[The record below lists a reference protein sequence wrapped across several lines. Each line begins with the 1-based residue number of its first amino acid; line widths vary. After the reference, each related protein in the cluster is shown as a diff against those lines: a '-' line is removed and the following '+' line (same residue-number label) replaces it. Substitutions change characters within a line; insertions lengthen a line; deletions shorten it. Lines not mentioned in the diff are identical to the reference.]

1 MYGLNLLKLFSDNLG
16 DYSKVQFK
24 LYNTTDGYW
33 VTANSDDNGNYLVSG
48 HAEREDDAS
57 VLTPG
62 SSGHLFLKG
71 LEDDIYRV
79 TEINTDANYTLLG
92 NFITMEIRAKESG
105 KICGTCGKSELTAEA
120 FENDNAKDMNDDN
133 GSASAIVPIHVMNTR
148 GYRLP
153 KTGDAGTTLLAA
165 GGITLAVF
173 SSAAFILLL
182 VFKKKIILT
191 IKKAKQASPPVL
203 KLTGGLRF
211 IKETFMHK
219 KRILLHVLFLVL
231 FLIGIGA
238 AAYPAFGNWYTEQK
252 RSVVL
257 TEYEKALAKIEDADL
272 TDAFKQA
279 EIYNDALFTGEI
291 DEKERPDYGELLC
304 TTEDGIMGYVE
315 IPAIQIRLPIYHGCT
330 ENELSKGAGHLPS
343 SSLPV
348 GGKSTHAVLAAHS
361 GRADSKMFTDLD
373 QVKEGDLVY
382 LYVLNKTLTYEVDKI
397 TVTTPDDTD
406 AIQIIDGEDL
416 LTLLTCTPYGTNTHR
431 LLVRGH
437 RIFPDE
443 TLSTS
448 KPSEAKPEHP
458 DTAVHRSTWTNE
470 YRNGLT
476 EGLLFALLILLISVF
491 LYGIIRLKAKRS

>member
-1 MYGLNLLKLFSDNLG
+1 
-16 DYSKVQFK
+16 
-24 LYNTTDGYW
+24 
-33 VTANSDDNGNYLVSG
+33 
-48 HAEREDDAS
+48 
-57 VLTPG
+57 
-62 SSGHLFLKG
+62 
-71 LEDDIYRV
+71 
-79 TEINTDANYTLLG
+79 
-92 NFITMEIRAKESG
+92 
-105 KICGTCGKSELTAEA
+105 
-120 FENDNAKDMNDDN
+120 
-133 GSASAIVPIHVMNTR
+133 
-148 GYRLP
+148 
-153 KTGDAGTTLLAA
+153 
-165 GGITLAVF
+165 
-173 SSAAFILLL
+173 
-182 VFKKKIILT
+182 
-191 IKKAKQASPPVL
+191 
-203 KLTGGLRF
+203 
-211 IKETFMHK
+211 MHK
-219 KRILLHVLFLVL
+219 KRILLHVLFLAL

-279 EIYNDALFTGEI
+279 EIYNDALFTGET
-291 DEKERPDYGELLC
+291 DEEERPDYGELLC

-406 AIQIIDGEDL
+406 AIQIVDGDDL

-437 RIFPDE
+437 RIFPVE

-448 KPSEAKPEHP
+448 KPSEAKPEHT

-491 LYGIIRLKAKRS
+491 LYGIIRLKTKRS

>member
-1 MYGLNLLKLFSDNLG
+1 
-16 DYSKVQFK
+16 
-24 LYNTTDGYW
+24 
-33 VTANSDDNGNYLVSG
+33 
-48 HAEREDDAS
+48 
-57 VLTPG
+57 
-62 SSGHLFLKG
+62 
-71 LEDDIYRV
+71 
-79 TEINTDANYTLLG
+79 
-92 NFITMEIRAKESG
+92 
-105 KICGTCGKSELTAEA
+105 
-120 FENDNAKDMNDDN
+120 
-133 GSASAIVPIHVMNTR
+133 
-148 GYRLP
+148 
-153 KTGDAGTTLLAA
+153 
-165 GGITLAVF
+165 
-173 SSAAFILLL
+173 
-182 VFKKKIILT
+182 
-191 IKKAKQASPPVL
+191 
-203 KLTGGLRF
+203 
-211 IKETFMHK
+211 MHK

-304 TTEDGIMGYVE
+304 TTEDGIMGYVK

>member
-1 MYGLNLLKLFSDNLG
+1 
-16 DYSKVQFK
+16 
-24 LYNTTDGYW
+24 
-33 VTANSDDNGNYLVSG
+33 
-48 HAEREDDAS
+48 
-57 VLTPG
+57 
-62 SSGHLFLKG
+62 
-71 LEDDIYRV
+71 
-79 TEINTDANYTLLG
+79 
-92 NFITMEIRAKESG
+92 
-105 KICGTCGKSELTAEA
+105 
-120 FENDNAKDMNDDN
+120 
-133 GSASAIVPIHVMNTR
+133 
-148 GYRLP
+148 
-153 KTGDAGTTLLAA
+153 
-165 GGITLAVF
+165 
-173 SSAAFILLL
+173 
-182 VFKKKIILT
+182 
-191 IKKAKQASPPVL
+191 
-203 KLTGGLRF
+203 
-211 IKETFMHK
+211 MHK

-416 LTLLTCTPYGTNTHR
+416 LTLLTCTPYGTNTLR

>member
-1 MYGLNLLKLFSDNLG
+1 
-16 DYSKVQFK
+16 
-24 LYNTTDGYW
+24 
-33 VTANSDDNGNYLVSG
+33 
-48 HAEREDDAS
+48 
-57 VLTPG
+57 
-62 SSGHLFLKG
+62 
-71 LEDDIYRV
+71 
-79 TEINTDANYTLLG
+79 
-92 NFITMEIRAKESG
+92 
-105 KICGTCGKSELTAEA
+105 
-120 FENDNAKDMNDDN
+120 
-133 GSASAIVPIHVMNTR
+133 
-148 GYRLP
+148 
-153 KTGDAGTTLLAA
+153 
-165 GGITLAVF
+165 
-173 SSAAFILLL
+173 
-182 VFKKKIILT
+182 
-191 IKKAKQASPPVL
+191 
-203 KLTGGLRF
+203 
-211 IKETFMHK
+211 MHK

-279 EIYNDALFTGEI
+279 EIYNDALFIGET
-291 DEKERPDYGELLC
+291 DEEERPDYGELLC

-373 QVKEGDLVY
+373 QVKEGDLIY
-382 LYVLNKTLTYEVDKI
+382 LYVLNKTLTYEVDQI
-397 TVTTPDDTD
+397 TVTTPGDTD

-431 LLVRGH
+431 LLVRGY

-448 KPSEAKPEHP
+448 KPSEAKPEHT
-458 DTAVHRSTWTNE
+458 DTVVHRSTWTNE

-491 LYGIIRLKAKRS
+491 LYGIIRLKTKRS

>member
-1 MYGLNLLKLFSDNLG
+1 
-16 DYSKVQFK
+16 
-24 LYNTTDGYW
+24 
-33 VTANSDDNGNYLVSG
+33 
-48 HAEREDDAS
+48 
-57 VLTPG
+57 
-62 SSGHLFLKG
+62 
-71 LEDDIYRV
+71 
-79 TEINTDANYTLLG
+79 
-92 NFITMEIRAKESG
+92 
-105 KICGTCGKSELTAEA
+105 
-120 FENDNAKDMNDDN
+120 
-133 GSASAIVPIHVMNTR
+133 
-148 GYRLP
+148 
-153 KTGDAGTTLLAA
+153 
-165 GGITLAVF
+165 
-173 SSAAFILLL
+173 
-182 VFKKKIILT
+182 
-191 IKKAKQASPPVL
+191 
-203 KLTGGLRF
+203 
-211 IKETFMHK
+211 MHK

-238 AAYPAFGNWYTEQK
+238 AAYPAFVNWYTEQK

-373 QVKEGDLVY
+373 QVKEGDLFY

>member
-1 MYGLNLLKLFSDNLG
+1 
-16 DYSKVQFK
+16 
-24 LYNTTDGYW
+24 
-33 VTANSDDNGNYLVSG
+33 
-48 HAEREDDAS
+48 
-57 VLTPG
+57 
-62 SSGHLFLKG
+62 
-71 LEDDIYRV
+71 
-79 TEINTDANYTLLG
+79 
-92 NFITMEIRAKESG
+92 
-105 KICGTCGKSELTAEA
+105 
-120 FENDNAKDMNDDN
+120 
-133 GSASAIVPIHVMNTR
+133 
-148 GYRLP
+148 
-153 KTGDAGTTLLAA
+153 
-165 GGITLAVF
+165 
-173 SSAAFILLL
+173 
-182 VFKKKIILT
+182 
-191 IKKAKQASPPVL
+191 
-203 KLTGGLRF
+203 
-211 IKETFMHK
+211 MHK

-238 AAYPAFGNWYTEQK
+238 AAYPAFGNWYNEQK

-279 EIYNDALFTGEI
+279 EIYNDALFTGET
-291 DEKERPDYGELLC
+291 DEEERPDYGELLC
-304 TTEDGIMGYVE
+304 TTENGIMGYVE
-315 IPAIQIRLPIYHGCT
+315 IPAIQMRLPIYHGCT

-382 LYVLNKTLTYEVDKI
+382 LYVLNKTLTYEVDQI
-397 TVTTPDDTD
+397 TVTTPGDTD

-431 LLVRGH
+431 LLVRGY

-448 KPSEAKPEHP
+448 KPSEAKPEHT

-491 LYGIIRLKAKRS
+491 LYGIIRLKTKRS

>member
-1 MYGLNLLKLFSDNLG
+1 
-16 DYSKVQFK
+16 
-24 LYNTTDGYW
+24 
-33 VTANSDDNGNYLVSG
+33 
-48 HAEREDDAS
+48 
-57 VLTPG
+57 
-62 SSGHLFLKG
+62 
-71 LEDDIYRV
+71 
-79 TEINTDANYTLLG
+79 
-92 NFITMEIRAKESG
+92 
-105 KICGTCGKSELTAEA
+105 
-120 FENDNAKDMNDDN
+120 
-133 GSASAIVPIHVMNTR
+133 
-148 GYRLP
+148 
-153 KTGDAGTTLLAA
+153 
-165 GGITLAVF
+165 
-173 SSAAFILLL
+173 
-182 VFKKKIILT
+182 
-191 IKKAKQASPPVL
+191 
-203 KLTGGLRF
+203 
-211 IKETFMHK
+211 
-219 KRILLHVLFLVL
+219 
-231 FLIGIGA
+231 
-238 AAYPAFGNWYTEQK
+238 
-252 RSVVL
+252 
-257 TEYEKALAKIEDADL
+257 
-272 TDAFKQA
+272 
-279 EIYNDALFTGEI
+279 
-291 DEKERPDYGELLC
+291 
-304 TTEDGIMGYVE
+304 MGYVE

-330 ENELSKGAGHLPS
+330 ENDLSKGAGHLPS

>member
-1 MYGLNLLKLFSDNLG
+1 
-16 DYSKVQFK
+16 
-24 LYNTTDGYW
+24 
-33 VTANSDDNGNYLVSG
+33 
-48 HAEREDDAS
+48 
-57 VLTPG
+57 
-62 SSGHLFLKG
+62 
-71 LEDDIYRV
+71 
-79 TEINTDANYTLLG
+79 
-92 NFITMEIRAKESG
+92 
-105 KICGTCGKSELTAEA
+105 
-120 FENDNAKDMNDDN
+120 
-133 GSASAIVPIHVMNTR
+133 
-148 GYRLP
+148 
-153 KTGDAGTTLLAA
+153 
-165 GGITLAVF
+165 
-173 SSAAFILLL
+173 
-182 VFKKKIILT
+182 
-191 IKKAKQASPPVL
+191 
-203 KLTGGLRF
+203 
-211 IKETFMHK
+211 MHK

-279 EIYNDALFTGEI
+279 EIYNDALFTGET
-291 DEKERPDYGELLC
+291 DEEESPDYGELLC

-382 LYVLNKTLTYEVDKI
+382 LYVLNKTLTYEVDQI

-406 AIQIIDGEDL
+406 AIQIVDGDDL

-437 RIFPDE
+437 RIFPVE

-448 KPSEAKPEHP
+448 KPSEAKPEHT

>member
-1 MYGLNLLKLFSDNLG
+1 
-16 DYSKVQFK
+16 
-24 LYNTTDGYW
+24 
-33 VTANSDDNGNYLVSG
+33 
-48 HAEREDDAS
+48 
-57 VLTPG
+57 
-62 SSGHLFLKG
+62 
-71 LEDDIYRV
+71 
-79 TEINTDANYTLLG
+79 
-92 NFITMEIRAKESG
+92 
-105 KICGTCGKSELTAEA
+105 
-120 FENDNAKDMNDDN
+120 
-133 GSASAIVPIHVMNTR
+133 
-148 GYRLP
+148 
-153 KTGDAGTTLLAA
+153 
-165 GGITLAVF
+165 
-173 SSAAFILLL
+173 
-182 VFKKKIILT
+182 
-191 IKKAKQASPPVL
+191 
-203 KLTGGLRF
+203 
-211 IKETFMHK
+211 MHK

-382 LYVLNKTLTYEVDKI
+382 LYVLNKTLTYEVDQI

-431 LLVRGH
+431 LLVRGY

-448 KPSEAKPEHP
+448 KPSEAKPEHT

-491 LYGIIRLKAKRS
+491 LYGIIRLKTKRS

>member
-1 MYGLNLLKLFSDNLG
+1 
-16 DYSKVQFK
+16 
-24 LYNTTDGYW
+24 
-33 VTANSDDNGNYLVSG
+33 
-48 HAEREDDAS
+48 
-57 VLTPG
+57 
-62 SSGHLFLKG
+62 
-71 LEDDIYRV
+71 
-79 TEINTDANYTLLG
+79 
-92 NFITMEIRAKESG
+92 
-105 KICGTCGKSELTAEA
+105 
-120 FENDNAKDMNDDN
+120 
-133 GSASAIVPIHVMNTR
+133 
-148 GYRLP
+148 
-153 KTGDAGTTLLAA
+153 
-165 GGITLAVF
+165 
-173 SSAAFILLL
+173 
-182 VFKKKIILT
+182 
-191 IKKAKQASPPVL
+191 
-203 KLTGGLRF
+203 
-211 IKETFMHK
+211 MHK

-238 AAYPAFGNWYTEQK
+238 AAYPAFGPWYTEQK

>member
-1 MYGLNLLKLFSDNLG
+1 
-16 DYSKVQFK
+16 
-24 LYNTTDGYW
+24 
-33 VTANSDDNGNYLVSG
+33 
-48 HAEREDDAS
+48 
-57 VLTPG
+57 
-62 SSGHLFLKG
+62 
-71 LEDDIYRV
+71 
-79 TEINTDANYTLLG
+79 
-92 NFITMEIRAKESG
+92 
-105 KICGTCGKSELTAEA
+105 
-120 FENDNAKDMNDDN
+120 
-133 GSASAIVPIHVMNTR
+133 
-148 GYRLP
+148 
-153 KTGDAGTTLLAA
+153 
-165 GGITLAVF
+165 
-173 SSAAFILLL
+173 
-182 VFKKKIILT
+182 
-191 IKKAKQASPPVL
+191 
-203 KLTGGLRF
+203 
-211 IKETFMHK
+211 MHK

-238 AAYPAFGNWYTEQK
+238 AAYPAFGNWYAEQK
-252 RSVVL
+252 QSVVL
-257 TEYEKALAKIEDADL
+257 TEYEKALAKIENADL

-279 EIYNDALFTGEI
+279 EIYNDALFTGET
-291 DEKERPDYGELLC
+291 DEEERPDYGELLC

>member
-1 MYGLNLLKLFSDNLG
+1 
-16 DYSKVQFK
+16 
-24 LYNTTDGYW
+24 
-33 VTANSDDNGNYLVSG
+33 
-48 HAEREDDAS
+48 
-57 VLTPG
+57 
-62 SSGHLFLKG
+62 
-71 LEDDIYRV
+71 
-79 TEINTDANYTLLG
+79 
-92 NFITMEIRAKESG
+92 
-105 KICGTCGKSELTAEA
+105 
-120 FENDNAKDMNDDN
+120 
-133 GSASAIVPIHVMNTR
+133 
-148 GYRLP
+148 
-153 KTGDAGTTLLAA
+153 
-165 GGITLAVF
+165 
-173 SSAAFILLL
+173 
-182 VFKKKIILT
+182 
-191 IKKAKQASPPVL
+191 
-203 KLTGGLRF
+203 
-211 IKETFMHK
+211 MHK

-279 EIYNDALFTGEI
+279 EIYNDALFTGET
-291 DEKERPDYGELLC
+291 DEEERPDYGELLC

-406 AIQIIDGEDL
+406 AIQIIDGKDL

-443 TLSTS
+443 TLSAS
-448 KPSEAKPEHP
+448 NSSEEKPEHT

>member
-1 MYGLNLLKLFSDNLG
+1 
-16 DYSKVQFK
+16 
-24 LYNTTDGYW
+24 
-33 VTANSDDNGNYLVSG
+33 
-48 HAEREDDAS
+48 
-57 VLTPG
+57 
-62 SSGHLFLKG
+62 
-71 LEDDIYRV
+71 
-79 TEINTDANYTLLG
+79 
-92 NFITMEIRAKESG
+92 
-105 KICGTCGKSELTAEA
+105 
-120 FENDNAKDMNDDN
+120 
-133 GSASAIVPIHVMNTR
+133 
-148 GYRLP
+148 
-153 KTGDAGTTLLAA
+153 
-165 GGITLAVF
+165 
-173 SSAAFILLL
+173 
-182 VFKKKIILT
+182 
-191 IKKAKQASPPVL
+191 
-203 KLTGGLRF
+203 
-211 IKETFMHK
+211 MHK

-238 AAYPAFGNWYTEQK
+238 AAYPAFGNWYNEQK

>member
-1 MYGLNLLKLFSDNLG
+1 
-16 DYSKVQFK
+16 
-24 LYNTTDGYW
+24 
-33 VTANSDDNGNYLVSG
+33 
-48 HAEREDDAS
+48 
-57 VLTPG
+57 
-62 SSGHLFLKG
+62 
-71 LEDDIYRV
+71 
-79 TEINTDANYTLLG
+79 
-92 NFITMEIRAKESG
+92 
-105 KICGTCGKSELTAEA
+105 
-120 FENDNAKDMNDDN
+120 
-133 GSASAIVPIHVMNTR
+133 
-148 GYRLP
+148 
-153 KTGDAGTTLLAA
+153 
-165 GGITLAVF
+165 
-173 SSAAFILLL
+173 
-182 VFKKKIILT
+182 
-191 IKKAKQASPPVL
+191 
-203 KLTGGLRF
+203 
-211 IKETFMHK
+211 MHK

-257 TEYEKALAKIEDADL
+257 TEYEKALAKIENADL

-279 EIYNDALFTGEI
+279 EIYNDALFTGET
-291 DEKERPDYGELLC
+291 DEEERPDYGELLC

-373 QVKEGDLVY
+373 QVKEGDLIY

-397 TVTTPDDTD
+397 TVTTPGDTD

-443 TLSTS
+443 TLSAS
-448 KPSEAKPEHP
+448 NPSEAKPEHT

-491 LYGIIRLKAKRS
+491 LYGIIRLKTKRS

>member
-1 MYGLNLLKLFSDNLG
+1 
-16 DYSKVQFK
+16 
-24 LYNTTDGYW
+24 
-33 VTANSDDNGNYLVSG
+33 
-48 HAEREDDAS
+48 
-57 VLTPG
+57 
-62 SSGHLFLKG
+62 
-71 LEDDIYRV
+71 
-79 TEINTDANYTLLG
+79 
-92 NFITMEIRAKESG
+92 
-105 KICGTCGKSELTAEA
+105 
-120 FENDNAKDMNDDN
+120 
-133 GSASAIVPIHVMNTR
+133 
-148 GYRLP
+148 
-153 KTGDAGTTLLAA
+153 
-165 GGITLAVF
+165 
-173 SSAAFILLL
+173 
-182 VFKKKIILT
+182 
-191 IKKAKQASPPVL
+191 
-203 KLTGGLRF
+203 
-211 IKETFMHK
+211 MHK

-330 ENELSKGAGHLPS
+330 ENELSKGAVHLPS

>member
-1 MYGLNLLKLFSDNLG
+1 
-16 DYSKVQFK
+16 
-24 LYNTTDGYW
+24 
-33 VTANSDDNGNYLVSG
+33 
-48 HAEREDDAS
+48 
-57 VLTPG
+57 
-62 SSGHLFLKG
+62 
-71 LEDDIYRV
+71 
-79 TEINTDANYTLLG
+79 
-92 NFITMEIRAKESG
+92 
-105 KICGTCGKSELTAEA
+105 
-120 FENDNAKDMNDDN
+120 
-133 GSASAIVPIHVMNTR
+133 
-148 GYRLP
+148 
-153 KTGDAGTTLLAA
+153 
-165 GGITLAVF
+165 
-173 SSAAFILLL
+173 
-182 VFKKKIILT
+182 
-191 IKKAKQASPPVL
+191 
-203 KLTGGLRF
+203 
-211 IKETFMHK
+211 MHK

-416 LTLLTCTPYGTNTHR
+416 LTPLTCTPYGTNTHR

>member
-1 MYGLNLLKLFSDNLG
+1 M
-16 DYSKVQFK
+16 
-24 LYNTTDGYW
+24 
-33 VTANSDDNGNYLVSG
+33 
-48 HAEREDDAS
+48 
-57 VLTPG
+57 
-62 SSGHLFLKG
+62 
-71 LEDDIYRV
+71 
-79 TEINTDANYTLLG
+79 
-92 NFITMEIRAKESG
+92 
-105 KICGTCGKSELTAEA
+105 
-120 FENDNAKDMNDDN
+120 
-133 GSASAIVPIHVMNTR
+133 
-148 GYRLP
+148 
-153 KTGDAGTTLLAA
+153 
-165 GGITLAVF
+165 
-173 SSAAFILLL
+173 
-182 VFKKKIILT
+182 
-191 IKKAKQASPPVL
+191 
-203 KLTGGLRF
+203 
-211 IKETFMHK
+211 
-219 KRILLHVLFLVL
+219 HVLFLAL

-279 EIYNDALFTGEI
+279 EIYNDALFTGET
-291 DEKERPDYGELLC
+291 DEEERPDYGELLC
-304 TTEDGIMGYVE
+304 TTEDDIMGYVE
-315 IPAIQIRLPIYHGCT
+315 IPSIQIRLPIYHSCT

-348 GGKSTHAVLAAHS
+348 GGRSTHAVLAAHS

-373 QVKEGDLVY
+373 QVKEGDLIY
-382 LYVLNKTLTYEVDKI
+382 LYVLNKTLTYEVDQI

-437 RIFPDE
+437 RIFPGE
-443 TLSTS
+443 TLSAS

-491 LYGIIRLKAKRS
+491 LYGIIRLKTKRS

>member
-1 MYGLNLLKLFSDNLG
+1 
-16 DYSKVQFK
+16 
-24 LYNTTDGYW
+24 
-33 VTANSDDNGNYLVSG
+33 
-48 HAEREDDAS
+48 
-57 VLTPG
+57 
-62 SSGHLFLKG
+62 
-71 LEDDIYRV
+71 
-79 TEINTDANYTLLG
+79 
-92 NFITMEIRAKESG
+92 
-105 KICGTCGKSELTAEA
+105 
-120 FENDNAKDMNDDN
+120 
-133 GSASAIVPIHVMNTR
+133 
-148 GYRLP
+148 
-153 KTGDAGTTLLAA
+153 
-165 GGITLAVF
+165 
-173 SSAAFILLL
+173 
-182 VFKKKIILT
+182 
-191 IKKAKQASPPVL
+191 
-203 KLTGGLRF
+203 
-211 IKETFMHK
+211 MHK
-219 KRILLHVLFLVL
+219 KQILLHVLFLVL

-238 AAYPAFGNWYTEQK
+238 AAYPAFGNWYNEQK

-257 TEYEKALAKIEDADL
+257 TEYEKALAKIENADL

-279 EIYNDALFTGEI
+279 EIYNDALFTGET
-291 DEKERPDYGELLC
+291 DEEERPDYGELLC

-315 IPAIQIRLPIYHGCT
+315 ISSIQIRLLIYHGCT

-397 TVTTPDDTD
+397 TVTTPGDTD
-406 AIQIIDGEDL
+406 AIQIIAGEDL

-448 KPSEAKPEHP
+448 KPSEAKPEHT

-491 LYGIIRLKAKRS
+491 LYGIIRLKTKRS

>member
-1 MYGLNLLKLFSDNLG
+1 
-16 DYSKVQFK
+16 
-24 LYNTTDGYW
+24 
-33 VTANSDDNGNYLVSG
+33 
-48 HAEREDDAS
+48 
-57 VLTPG
+57 
-62 SSGHLFLKG
+62 
-71 LEDDIYRV
+71 
-79 TEINTDANYTLLG
+79 
-92 NFITMEIRAKESG
+92 
-105 KICGTCGKSELTAEA
+105 
-120 FENDNAKDMNDDN
+120 
-133 GSASAIVPIHVMNTR
+133 
-148 GYRLP
+148 
-153 KTGDAGTTLLAA
+153 
-165 GGITLAVF
+165 
-173 SSAAFILLL
+173 
-182 VFKKKIILT
+182 
-191 IKKAKQASPPVL
+191 
-203 KLTGGLRF
+203 
-211 IKETFMHK
+211 MHK

-279 EIYNDALFTGEI
+279 EIYNDALFTGET
-291 DEKERPDYGELLC
+291 DEEERPDYGELLC

-382 LYVLNKTLTYEVDKI
+382 LYVLNKTLTYEIDQI

-406 AIQIIDGEDL
+406 TIQIIDGEDL

-437 RIFPDE
+437 RIFPGE
-443 TLSTS
+443 TLSAS
-448 KPSEAKPEHP
+448 NSSEEKPKHT

-491 LYGIIRLKAKRS
+491 LYGIIRLKTKRS

>member
-1 MYGLNLLKLFSDNLG
+1 M
-16 DYSKVQFK
+16 
-24 LYNTTDGYW
+24 
-33 VTANSDDNGNYLVSG
+33 
-48 HAEREDDAS
+48 
-57 VLTPG
+57 
-62 SSGHLFLKG
+62 
-71 LEDDIYRV
+71 
-79 TEINTDANYTLLG
+79 
-92 NFITMEIRAKESG
+92 
-105 KICGTCGKSELTAEA
+105 
-120 FENDNAKDMNDDN
+120 
-133 GSASAIVPIHVMNTR
+133 
-148 GYRLP
+148 
-153 KTGDAGTTLLAA
+153 
-165 GGITLAVF
+165 
-173 SSAAFILLL
+173 
-182 VFKKKIILT
+182 
-191 IKKAKQASPPVL
+191 
-203 KLTGGLRF
+203 
-211 IKETFMHK
+211 
-219 KRILLHVLFLVL
+219 
-231 FLIGIGA
+231 
-238 AAYPAFGNWYTEQK
+238 
-252 RSVVL
+252 

-279 EIYNDALFTGEI
+279 EIYNDALFTGET
-291 DEKERPDYGELLC
+291 DEEERPDYGELLC

-315 IPAIQIRLPIYHGCT
+315 IPSIQIRLPIYHGCT

-406 AIQIIDGEDL
+406 AIQTIDGKDL

-443 TLSTS
+443 TRSAS
-448 KPSEAKPEHP
+448 KPSEAKPEHT
-458 DTAVHRSTWTNE
+458 DTVVHRSTWTNE

-491 LYGIIRLKAKRS
+491 LYGIIRLKTKRS

>member
-1 MYGLNLLKLFSDNLG
+1 
-16 DYSKVQFK
+16 
-24 LYNTTDGYW
+24 
-33 VTANSDDNGNYLVSG
+33 
-48 HAEREDDAS
+48 
-57 VLTPG
+57 
-62 SSGHLFLKG
+62 
-71 LEDDIYRV
+71 
-79 TEINTDANYTLLG
+79 
-92 NFITMEIRAKESG
+92 
-105 KICGTCGKSELTAEA
+105 
-120 FENDNAKDMNDDN
+120 
-133 GSASAIVPIHVMNTR
+133 
-148 GYRLP
+148 
-153 KTGDAGTTLLAA
+153 
-165 GGITLAVF
+165 
-173 SSAAFILLL
+173 
-182 VFKKKIILT
+182 
-191 IKKAKQASPPVL
+191 
-203 KLTGGLRF
+203 
-211 IKETFMHK
+211 MHK

-397 TVTTPDDTD
+397 TVTTPDGTD

>member
-1 MYGLNLLKLFSDNLG
+1 M
-16 DYSKVQFK
+16 
-24 LYNTTDGYW
+24 
-33 VTANSDDNGNYLVSG
+33 
-48 HAEREDDAS
+48 
-57 VLTPG
+57 
-62 SSGHLFLKG
+62 
-71 LEDDIYRV
+71 
-79 TEINTDANYTLLG
+79 
-92 NFITMEIRAKESG
+92 
-105 KICGTCGKSELTAEA
+105 
-120 FENDNAKDMNDDN
+120 
-133 GSASAIVPIHVMNTR
+133 
-148 GYRLP
+148 
-153 KTGDAGTTLLAA
+153 
-165 GGITLAVF
+165 
-173 SSAAFILLL
+173 
-182 VFKKKIILT
+182 
-191 IKKAKQASPPVL
+191 
-203 KLTGGLRF
+203 
-211 IKETFMHK
+211 
-219 KRILLHVLFLVL
+219 
-231 FLIGIGA
+231 
-238 AAYPAFGNWYTEQK
+238 
-252 RSVVL
+252 

-279 EIYNDALFTGEI
+279 EIYNDALFIGET
-291 DEKERPDYGELLC
+291 DEEERPDYGELLC

-315 IPAIQIRLPIYHGCT
+315 IPSIQIRLPIYHGCT

-382 LYVLNKTLTYEVDKI
+382 LYVLNKTLTYEVDQI

-443 TLSTS
+443 TLSAS
-448 KPSEAKPEHP
+448 KPSEAKPEHT
-458 DTAVHRSTWTNE
+458 DTVVHRSTWTNE

-491 LYGIIRLKAKRS
+491 LYGIIRLKTKRS

>member
-1 MYGLNLLKLFSDNLG
+1 
-16 DYSKVQFK
+16 
-24 LYNTTDGYW
+24 
-33 VTANSDDNGNYLVSG
+33 
-48 HAEREDDAS
+48 
-57 VLTPG
+57 
-62 SSGHLFLKG
+62 
-71 LEDDIYRV
+71 
-79 TEINTDANYTLLG
+79 
-92 NFITMEIRAKESG
+92 
-105 KICGTCGKSELTAEA
+105 
-120 FENDNAKDMNDDN
+120 
-133 GSASAIVPIHVMNTR
+133 
-148 GYRLP
+148 
-153 KTGDAGTTLLAA
+153 
-165 GGITLAVF
+165 
-173 SSAAFILLL
+173 
-182 VFKKKIILT
+182 
-191 IKKAKQASPPVL
+191 
-203 KLTGGLRF
+203 
-211 IKETFMHK
+211 MHK

-238 AAYPAFGNWYTEQK
+238 AAYPAFGNWYAEQK
-252 RSVVL
+252 QSVVL
-257 TEYEKALAKIEDADL
+257 TEYEKALAKIENADL

-279 EIYNDALFTGEI
+279 EIYNDALFTGETY
-291 DEKERPDYGELLC
+291 EKERPDYGELLC
-304 TTEDGIMGYVE
+304 TTEDGIMGYVK
-315 IPAIQIRLPIYHGCT
+315 IPSIQIRLPIYHGCT

-382 LYVLNKTLTYEVDKI
+382 LYVLNKTLTYEVDQI

-431 LLVRGH
+431 LLVRGY

-448 KPSEAKPEHP
+448 KPSEAKPEHT

-491 LYGIIRLKAKRS
+491 LYGIIRLKTKRS

>member
-1 MYGLNLLKLFSDNLG
+1 
-16 DYSKVQFK
+16 
-24 LYNTTDGYW
+24 
-33 VTANSDDNGNYLVSG
+33 
-48 HAEREDDAS
+48 
-57 VLTPG
+57 
-62 SSGHLFLKG
+62 
-71 LEDDIYRV
+71 
-79 TEINTDANYTLLG
+79 
-92 NFITMEIRAKESG
+92 
-105 KICGTCGKSELTAEA
+105 
-120 FENDNAKDMNDDN
+120 
-133 GSASAIVPIHVMNTR
+133 
-148 GYRLP
+148 
-153 KTGDAGTTLLAA
+153 
-165 GGITLAVF
+165 
-173 SSAAFILLL
+173 
-182 VFKKKIILT
+182 
-191 IKKAKQASPPVL
+191 
-203 KLTGGLRF
+203 
-211 IKETFMHK
+211 MHK

-257 TEYEKALAKIEDADL
+257 TEYEKALAKIENADL
-272 TDAFKQA
+272 TDALKQA
-279 EIYNDALFTGEI
+279 EIYNDALFTGET
-291 DEKERPDYGELLC
+291 DEEERPDYGELLC

-382 LYVLNKTLTYEVDKI
+382 LYVLNKTLTYEVDQI

-406 AIQIIDGEDL
+406 AIQIIDGKDL

-443 TLSTS
+443 TLSASS
-448 KPSEAKPEHP
+448 KPSEAKPEHT

-491 LYGIIRLKAKRS
+491 LYGIIRLKTKRS

>member
-1 MYGLNLLKLFSDNLG
+1 
-16 DYSKVQFK
+16 
-24 LYNTTDGYW
+24 
-33 VTANSDDNGNYLVSG
+33 
-48 HAEREDDAS
+48 
-57 VLTPG
+57 
-62 SSGHLFLKG
+62 
-71 LEDDIYRV
+71 
-79 TEINTDANYTLLG
+79 
-92 NFITMEIRAKESG
+92 
-105 KICGTCGKSELTAEA
+105 
-120 FENDNAKDMNDDN
+120 
-133 GSASAIVPIHVMNTR
+133 
-148 GYRLP
+148 
-153 KTGDAGTTLLAA
+153 
-165 GGITLAVF
+165 
-173 SSAAFILLL
+173 
-182 VFKKKIILT
+182 
-191 IKKAKQASPPVL
+191 
-203 KLTGGLRF
+203 
-211 IKETFMHK
+211 MHK

-238 AAYPAFGNWYTEQK
+238 AAYPAFGNWYAEQK
-252 RSVVL
+252 QSVVL
-257 TEYEKALAKIEDADL
+257 TEYEKALAKIENADL

-279 EIYNDALFTGEI
+279 EIYNDALFTGET

-304 TTEDGIMGYVE
+304 TTEDGIMGYVK
-315 IPAIQIRLPIYHGCT
+315 IPSIQIRLPIYHGCT

-382 LYVLNKTLTYEVDKI
+382 LYVLNKTLTYEVDQI

-431 LLVRGH
+431 LLVRGY

-448 KPSEAKPEHP
+448 KPSEAKPEHT

-491 LYGIIRLKAKRS
+491 LYGIIRLKTKRS

>member
-1 MYGLNLLKLFSDNLG
+1 
-16 DYSKVQFK
+16 
-24 LYNTTDGYW
+24 
-33 VTANSDDNGNYLVSG
+33 
-48 HAEREDDAS
+48 
-57 VLTPG
+57 
-62 SSGHLFLKG
+62 
-71 LEDDIYRV
+71 
-79 TEINTDANYTLLG
+79 
-92 NFITMEIRAKESG
+92 
-105 KICGTCGKSELTAEA
+105 
-120 FENDNAKDMNDDN
+120 
-133 GSASAIVPIHVMNTR
+133 
-148 GYRLP
+148 
-153 KTGDAGTTLLAA
+153 
-165 GGITLAVF
+165 
-173 SSAAFILLL
+173 
-182 VFKKKIILT
+182 
-191 IKKAKQASPPVL
+191 
-203 KLTGGLRF
+203 
-211 IKETFMHK
+211 MHK

-238 AAYPAFGNWYTEQK
+238 AAYPAFGNWYNEQK

-279 EIYNDALFTGEI
+279 EIYNDALFTGET
-291 DEKERPDYGELLC
+291 DEEERPDYGELLC

-315 IPAIQIRLPIYHGCT
+315 IPSIQIRLPIYHGRT
-330 ENELSKGAGHLPS
+330 ENELSKSAGHLPS

-382 LYVLNKTLTYEVDKI
+382 LYVLNKTLTYEVDQT

-406 AIQIIDGEDL
+406 AIQIIDGKDL

-443 TLSTS
+443 TRSAS
-448 KPSEAKPEHP
+448 NSSEEKPEHT

>member
-1 MYGLNLLKLFSDNLG
+1 
-16 DYSKVQFK
+16 
-24 LYNTTDGYW
+24 
-33 VTANSDDNGNYLVSG
+33 
-48 HAEREDDAS
+48 
-57 VLTPG
+57 
-62 SSGHLFLKG
+62 
-71 LEDDIYRV
+71 
-79 TEINTDANYTLLG
+79 
-92 NFITMEIRAKESG
+92 
-105 KICGTCGKSELTAEA
+105 
-120 FENDNAKDMNDDN
+120 
-133 GSASAIVPIHVMNTR
+133 
-148 GYRLP
+148 
-153 KTGDAGTTLLAA
+153 
-165 GGITLAVF
+165 
-173 SSAAFILLL
+173 
-182 VFKKKIILT
+182 
-191 IKKAKQASPPVL
+191 
-203 KLTGGLRF
+203 
-211 IKETFMHK
+211 MHK
-219 KRILLHVLFLVL
+219 KQILLHVLFLVL

-279 EIYNDALFTGEI
+279 EIYNDALFTGET
-291 DEKERPDYGELLC
+291 DEEERLNYGELLC

-330 ENELSKGAGHLPS
+330 EDELSKGAGHLPS

-348 GGKSTHAVLAAHS
+348 GGRSTHAVLAAHS

-397 TVTTPDDTD
+397 TVTTPGDTD

-437 RIFPDE
+437 RIFPVE

-448 KPSEAKPEHP
+448 KPSEAKPEHT

>member
-1 MYGLNLLKLFSDNLG
+1 
-16 DYSKVQFK
+16 
-24 LYNTTDGYW
+24 
-33 VTANSDDNGNYLVSG
+33 
-48 HAEREDDAS
+48 
-57 VLTPG
+57 
-62 SSGHLFLKG
+62 
-71 LEDDIYRV
+71 
-79 TEINTDANYTLLG
+79 
-92 NFITMEIRAKESG
+92 
-105 KICGTCGKSELTAEA
+105 
-120 FENDNAKDMNDDN
+120 
-133 GSASAIVPIHVMNTR
+133 
-148 GYRLP
+148 
-153 KTGDAGTTLLAA
+153 
-165 GGITLAVF
+165 
-173 SSAAFILLL
+173 
-182 VFKKKIILT
+182 
-191 IKKAKQASPPVL
+191 
-203 KLTGGLRF
+203 
-211 IKETFMHK
+211 MHK

-238 AAYPAFGNWYTEQK
+238 AAYPAFGNWYAEQK
-252 RSVVL
+252 QSVVL
-257 TEYEKALAKIEDADL
+257 TEYEKALAKIENADL

-279 EIYNDALFTGEI
+279 EIYNDALFTGET
-291 DEKERPDYGELLC
+291 DEEERPDYGELLC

-373 QVKEGDLVY
+373 QVKEGDLIY
-382 LYVLNKTLTYEVDKI
+382 LYVLNKTLTYEVDQI

-443 TLSTS
+443 TRSAS
-448 KPSEAKPEHP
+448 NSSEEKPEHT

-491 LYGIIRLKAKRS
+491 LYGIIRLKTKRS

>member
-1 MYGLNLLKLFSDNLG
+1 
-16 DYSKVQFK
+16 
-24 LYNTTDGYW
+24 
-33 VTANSDDNGNYLVSG
+33 
-48 HAEREDDAS
+48 
-57 VLTPG
+57 
-62 SSGHLFLKG
+62 
-71 LEDDIYRV
+71 
-79 TEINTDANYTLLG
+79 
-92 NFITMEIRAKESG
+92 
-105 KICGTCGKSELTAEA
+105 
-120 FENDNAKDMNDDN
+120 
-133 GSASAIVPIHVMNTR
+133 
-148 GYRLP
+148 
-153 KTGDAGTTLLAA
+153 
-165 GGITLAVF
+165 
-173 SSAAFILLL
+173 
-182 VFKKKIILT
+182 
-191 IKKAKQASPPVL
+191 
-203 KLTGGLRF
+203 
-211 IKETFMHK
+211 MHK

-416 LTLLTCTPYGTNTHR
+416 LTLLTCTPYCTNTHR

>member
-1 MYGLNLLKLFSDNLG
+1 
-16 DYSKVQFK
+16 
-24 LYNTTDGYW
+24 
-33 VTANSDDNGNYLVSG
+33 
-48 HAEREDDAS
+48 
-57 VLTPG
+57 
-62 SSGHLFLKG
+62 
-71 LEDDIYRV
+71 
-79 TEINTDANYTLLG
+79 
-92 NFITMEIRAKESG
+92 
-105 KICGTCGKSELTAEA
+105 
-120 FENDNAKDMNDDN
+120 
-133 GSASAIVPIHVMNTR
+133 
-148 GYRLP
+148 
-153 KTGDAGTTLLAA
+153 
-165 GGITLAVF
+165 
-173 SSAAFILLL
+173 
-182 VFKKKIILT
+182 
-191 IKKAKQASPPVL
+191 
-203 KLTGGLRF
+203 
-211 IKETFMHK
+211 MHK

-330 ENELSKGAGHLPS
+330 ENGLSKGAGHLPS

>member
-1 MYGLNLLKLFSDNLG
+1 
-16 DYSKVQFK
+16 
-24 LYNTTDGYW
+24 
-33 VTANSDDNGNYLVSG
+33 
-48 HAEREDDAS
+48 
-57 VLTPG
+57 
-62 SSGHLFLKG
+62 
-71 LEDDIYRV
+71 
-79 TEINTDANYTLLG
+79 
-92 NFITMEIRAKESG
+92 
-105 KICGTCGKSELTAEA
+105 
-120 FENDNAKDMNDDN
+120 
-133 GSASAIVPIHVMNTR
+133 
-148 GYRLP
+148 
-153 KTGDAGTTLLAA
+153 
-165 GGITLAVF
+165 
-173 SSAAFILLL
+173 
-182 VFKKKIILT
+182 
-191 IKKAKQASPPVL
+191 
-203 KLTGGLRF
+203 
-211 IKETFMHK
+211 MHK

-431 LLVRGH
+431 LLVRGY

-448 KPSEAKPEHP
+448 KPSEAKPEHT

-491 LYGIIRLKAKRS
+491 LYGIIRPKNKRS

>member
-1 MYGLNLLKLFSDNLG
+1 
-16 DYSKVQFK
+16 
-24 LYNTTDGYW
+24 
-33 VTANSDDNGNYLVSG
+33 
-48 HAEREDDAS
+48 
-57 VLTPG
+57 
-62 SSGHLFLKG
+62 
-71 LEDDIYRV
+71 
-79 TEINTDANYTLLG
+79 
-92 NFITMEIRAKESG
+92 
-105 KICGTCGKSELTAEA
+105 
-120 FENDNAKDMNDDN
+120 
-133 GSASAIVPIHVMNTR
+133 
-148 GYRLP
+148 
-153 KTGDAGTTLLAA
+153 
-165 GGITLAVF
+165 
-173 SSAAFILLL
+173 
-182 VFKKKIILT
+182 
-191 IKKAKQASPPVL
+191 
-203 KLTGGLRF
+203 
-211 IKETFMHK
+211 MHK

-279 EIYNDALFTGEI
+279 EIYNDALFTGET
-291 DEKERPDYGELLC
+291 DEEERPDYGELLC

-397 TVTTPDDTD
+397 TVTTPGDPD

-443 TLSTS
+443 TRSTS
-448 KPSEAKPEHP
+448 SKTSEAKPEHT

>member
-1 MYGLNLLKLFSDNLG
+1 
-16 DYSKVQFK
+16 
-24 LYNTTDGYW
+24 
-33 VTANSDDNGNYLVSG
+33 
-48 HAEREDDAS
+48 
-57 VLTPG
+57 
-62 SSGHLFLKG
+62 
-71 LEDDIYRV
+71 
-79 TEINTDANYTLLG
+79 
-92 NFITMEIRAKESG
+92 
-105 KICGTCGKSELTAEA
+105 
-120 FENDNAKDMNDDN
+120 
-133 GSASAIVPIHVMNTR
+133 
-148 GYRLP
+148 
-153 KTGDAGTTLLAA
+153 
-165 GGITLAVF
+165 
-173 SSAAFILLL
+173 
-182 VFKKKIILT
+182 
-191 IKKAKQASPPVL
+191 
-203 KLTGGLRF
+203 
-211 IKETFMHK
+211 MHK
-219 KRILLHVLFLVL
+219 KRILLHVLFLAL

-238 AAYPAFGNWYTEQK
+238 AAYPAFGNWYAEQK

>member
-1 MYGLNLLKLFSDNLG
+1 
-16 DYSKVQFK
+16 
-24 LYNTTDGYW
+24 
-33 VTANSDDNGNYLVSG
+33 
-48 HAEREDDAS
+48 
-57 VLTPG
+57 
-62 SSGHLFLKG
+62 
-71 LEDDIYRV
+71 
-79 TEINTDANYTLLG
+79 
-92 NFITMEIRAKESG
+92 
-105 KICGTCGKSELTAEA
+105 
-120 FENDNAKDMNDDN
+120 
-133 GSASAIVPIHVMNTR
+133 
-148 GYRLP
+148 
-153 KTGDAGTTLLAA
+153 
-165 GGITLAVF
+165 
-173 SSAAFILLL
+173 
-182 VFKKKIILT
+182 
-191 IKKAKQASPPVL
+191 
-203 KLTGGLRF
+203 
-211 IKETFMHK
+211 MHK

-257 TEYEKALAKIEDADL
+257 TEYEKALAKIENADL
-272 TDAFKQA
+272 TDAFRQA
-279 EIYNDALFTGEI
+279 EIYNDALFTGET
-291 DEKERPDYGELLC
+291 DEEERPDYGELLC

-315 IPAIQIRLPIYHGCT
+315 IPSIQIRLPIYRGCT

-406 AIQIIDGEDL
+406 AIQIIDGKDL

-431 LLVRGH
+431 LLVRGY

-448 KPSEAKPEHP
+448 KPSEAKPEHT